1 MSNQITL
8 DTQLREKYGKGAAR
22 AARRSGRIPAV
33 IYGDKKPP
41 VMITIAE
48 RQLVKYSNSRSFLSS
63 VITLKVDG
71 KEQRVLPRAVQTHP
85 VTDRAEHVDFLRL
98 SADARVAVAIPV
110 RFIDELES
118 PGLKR
123 GGVLNVIRHEIE
135 LSCSPD
141 MIPADVVIS
150 LKGKEILDSIHISQ
164 VTLPE
169 GVESVIKDRDF
180 TIATVVAPSSL
191 RSEAEEEAKT
201 DESEEEGE
209 EEEKTEDKD
218 S

>member
-1 MSNQITL
+1 VSNQITL